1 MIHKEKIQING
12 DGETSRDFCYVDN
25 VVQANLLA
33 ATSDLKS
40 QNQIYNVAVGERT
53 SLNELFVYLQNTLKS
68 NGVDYSFDPIY
79 QDFRPGDVRHSQADI
94 NKAKSLLS
102 YEPSHNILQGIEKI
116 IPWYVAK

>member
-1 MIHKEKIQING
+1 MIHKEEIQING

-94 NKAKSLLS
+94 NKAKTLLS